1 VVLSIILKGKGNTVT
16 PSDMVVRSF
25 DIAELIFW
33 IILLVPSIT
42 GLVLLGAFASLIVYW
57 SSKV

>member
-1 VVLSIILKGKGNTVT
+1 MFYHPQPTRRHTVT

-42 GLVLLGAFASLIVYW
+42 GLVLLGAFASLIVYL
-57 SSKV
+57 STKV

>member
-1 VVLSIILKGKGNTVT
+1 VT

-42 GLVLLGAFASLIVYW
+42 GLVLLGAFASLIVYL
-57 SSKV
+57 STKV

>member
-1 VVLSIILKGKGNTVT
+1 MT

-25 DIAELIFW
+25 DMLELIFW

-42 GLVLLGAFASLIVYW
+42 GLVILGAFTSLIVYW
-57 SSKV
+57 ASKV